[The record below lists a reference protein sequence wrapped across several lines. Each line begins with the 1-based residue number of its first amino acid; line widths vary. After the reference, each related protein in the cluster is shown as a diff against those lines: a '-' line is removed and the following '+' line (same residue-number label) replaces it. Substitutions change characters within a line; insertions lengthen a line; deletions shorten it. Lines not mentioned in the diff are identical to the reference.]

1 MPRGA
6 GKLQTVNTHPTIDV
20 KGTLTAGFDALR
32 RGDFPTARD
41 CFTRAIES
49 GNADAN
55 AWYGL
60 SVVQR
65 KIGTPAEE
73 HAALDK
79 AIGIDPR
86 HIFALIAKGDLYARS
101 GDLPSATSYFHA
113 VLKLGSAMPA
123 PPAELRQEM
132 QRIDALCQR
141 FAKEYEAHLLAAV
154 AKAGVGEAG
163 SERFSHAIDLL
174 LGKRQIYFQQPKH
187 FFYPELPQI
196 QFYGRHQFPWAA
208 SLESQ
213 TDAIRAELRGVLAG
227 STTDFEPYV
236 QPEADRPNFNTKG
249 LLNNSDWSA
258 CYLIRNGV
266 DVPDIAARCP
276 NTMAAL
282 RELPLCR
289 IEGRTP
295 SVIFS
300 ALRPGARIPPHNG
313 FTNIRLICH
322 LPLIVPGNCGLRV
335 GNETRAPRE
344 GELVVFDDS
353 IEHEAWNNSNE
364 LRVILLF
371 DIWRPELSVQERA
384 QVAAT
389 LECIDRFGPRREWS
403 A

>member
-1 MPRGA
+1 
-6 GKLQTVNTHPTIDV
+6 VNSIPTTDV
-20 KGTLTAGFDALR
+20 KATIAAGFDALR
-32 RGDFPTARD
+32 RGDLPSARD
-41 CFTRAIES
+41 LFTRAIES
-49 GNADAN
+49 GKAEPN

-65 KIGTPAEE
+65 KLGTPAEE

-79 AIGIDPR
+79 VIGIDPR
-86 HIFALIAKGDLYARS
+86 HIPALIAKGDLYARS
-101 GDLPSATSYFHA
+101 GDLPSATSYYHA
-113 VLKLGSAMPA
+113 VLKLGAAMQS
-123 PPAELRQEM
+123 PPPELRQEM
-132 QRIDALCQR
+132 QRIDAACQR

-154 AKAGVGEAG
+154 DKAGAGKQG
-163 SERFSHAIDLL
+163 SERFTHAIDLL

-187 FFYPELPQI
+187 FFFPELPQV
-196 QFYGRHQFPWAA
+196 QFYDRRQFPWAA
-208 SLESQ
+208 PLESK
-213 TDAIRAELRGVLAG
+213 TDAIRAELRAVLAAG
-227 STTDFEPYV
+227 AADFEPYV

-249 LLNNSDWSA
+249 LLNNADWSA

-266 DVPDIAARCP
+266 DVPEMAARCP
-276 NTMAAL
+276 ITMAAL
-282 RELPLCR
+282 REVPLCR

-313 FTNIRLICH
+313 YTNVRLICH
-322 LPLIVPGNCGLRV
+322 LPLIVPGNCALRV
-335 GNETRAPRE
+335 GNETRPPRE

-371 DIWRPELSVQERA
+371 DIWRPELSLDERA

>member
-1 MPRGA
+1 M
-6 GKLQTVNTHPTIDV
+6 NSIPTIDV
-20 KGTLTAGFDALR
+20 KATIAAGFDALR
-32 RGDFPTARD
+32 RGDLPTARD
-41 CFTRAIES
+41 LFTRAIES
-49 GNADAN
+49 GKAEPN
-55 AWYGL
+55 AWYGI

-65 KIGTPAEE
+65 KLGTPAEE

-79 AIGIDPR
+79 VIGLDPR
-86 HIFALIAKGDLYARS
+86 HIPALIAKGDLYAKA
-101 GDLPSATSYFHA
+101 GDLPSATSYYHA
-113 VLKLGSAMPA
+113 VLKLGAAMQA

-132 QRIDALCQR
+132 QRIDAACQR

-154 AKAGVGEAG
+154 NEAGAGKQG
-163 SERFSHAIDLL
+163 SERFTHAIDLL

-187 FFYPELPQI
+187 FFFPELPQI
-196 QFYGRHQFPWAA
+196 QFYDRRQFPWAA
-208 SLESQ
+208 SLESK
-213 TDAIRAELRGVLAG
+213 TDAIRAELRAVLAAG
-227 STTDFEPYV
+227 AADFEPYV
-236 QPEADRPNFNTKG
+236 QPEEHRPNFDAKG
-249 LLNNSDWSA
+249 LLNNADWSA

-266 DVPDIAARCP
+266 DVPEMAARCP
-276 NTMAAL
+276 VTMAAL
-282 RELPLCR
+282 REVPLCR

-322 LPLIVPGNCGLRV
+322 LPLIVPGNCALRV
-335 GNETRAPRE
+335 GNETRPPRE

-353 IEHEAWNNSNE
+353 IEHEAWNNSDE

-371 DIWRPELSVQERA
+371 DIWRPELSADERA

>member
-1 MPRGA
+1 VDTSA
-6 GKLQTVNTHPTIDV
+6 IAV
-20 KGTLTAGFDALR
+20 KASISAGFDALWR
-32 RGDFPTARD
+32 EDLPTARD
-41 CFTRAIES
+41 CFTRAIDTGKAE
-49 GNADAN
+49 AN

-60 SVVQR
+60 SVVHR

-73 HAALDK
+73 HAALDNV
-79 AIGIDPR
+79 IGMDPR
-86 HIFALIAKGDLYARS
+86 HIPALIAKGDLYARA

-113 VLKLGSAMPA
+113 VLKLGAAIPT
-123 PPAELRQEM
+123 PPPELRQEL
-132 QRIDALCQR
+132 QRIDALCKR
-141 FAKEYEAHLLAAV
+141 FEQEYEAHLLAAV
-154 AKAGVGEAG
+154 TRAGAGKQG
-163 SERFSHAIDLL
+163 SERFTQAIDLL

-187 FFYPELPQI
+187 FYFPELPQI
-196 QFYGRHQFPWAA
+196 QFYERRQFPWAE
-208 SLESQ
+208 SLERR

-227 STTDFEPYV
+227 GAPEFEPYV
-236 QPEADRPNFNTKG
+236 QPEAHRPNFNTKG
-249 LLNNSDWSA
+249 LLNNVDWSA

-266 DVPDIAARCP
+266 DVAQMAARCP
-276 NTMAAL
+276 ITMAAL
-282 RELPLCR
+282 REVPLCR

-322 LPLIVPGNCGLRV
+322 LPLIVPGDCALRV
-335 GNETRAPRE
+335 GNETRPPRE

-371 DIWRPELSVQERA
+371 DIWRPELTLQERA

>member
-1 MPRGA
+1 
-6 GKLQTVNTHPTIDV
+6 VNSIPTTDV
-20 KGTLTAGFDALR
+20 QATIAAGFDALR
-32 RGDFPTARD
+32 RGDLSSARD
-41 CFTRAIES
+41 LFTRAIES
-49 GNADAN
+49 GKAEPN

-65 KIGTPAEE
+65 KLGTPAEE

-79 AIGIDPR
+79 VIGIDPR
-86 HIFALIAKGDLYARS
+86 HIPALIAKGDLYARS
-101 GDLPSATSYFHA
+101 GDLPSATSYYHA
-113 VLKLGSAMPA
+113 VLKLGAAMQS
-123 PPAELRQEM
+123 PPPELRQEM
-132 QRIDALCQR
+132 QRIDAACQR

-154 AKAGVGEAG
+154 DKAGAGKQG
-163 SERFSHAIDLL
+163 SERFTHAIDLL

-187 FFYPELPQI
+187 FFFPELPQV
-196 QFYGRHQFPWAA
+196 QFYDRRQFPWVAP
-208 SLESQ
+208 LESK
-213 TDAIRAELRGVLAG
+213 TDAIRAELRAVLAAG
-227 STTDFEPYV
+227 AADFEPYV

-249 LLNNSDWSA
+249 LLNNADWSA

-266 DVPDIAARCP
+266 DVPQMAARCP
-276 NTMAAL
+276 ITMAAL
-282 RELPLCR
+282 REVPLCR

-313 FTNIRLICH
+313 YTNVRLICH
-322 LPLIVPGNCGLRV
+322 LPLIVPGNCALRV
-335 GNETRAPRE
+335 GNETRPPRE

-371 DIWRPELSVQERA
+371 DIWRPELSLDERA

>member
-1 MPRGA
+1 
-6 GKLQTVNTHPTIDV
+6 VNTSAIAV
-20 KGTLTAGFDALR
+20 KASISAGFDALW

-49 GNADAN
+49 SRAEAN

-60 SVVQR
+60 SVVHR

-73 HAALDK
+73 HAALDNV
-79 AIGIDPR
+79 IGIDPR
-86 HIFALIAKGDLYARS
+86 HIPALIAKGDLYARA

-113 VLKLGSAMPA
+113 VLKLGAAMPS

-132 QRIDALCQR
+132 QRIDALCKR
-141 FAKEYEAHLLAAV
+141 FEQEYEAHLLAAV
-154 AKAGVGEAG
+154 TKAGAGEPG
-163 SERFSHAIDLL
+163 SERFTQAIDLL

-187 FFYPELPQI
+187 FFFPELPQI
-196 QFYGRHQFPWAA
+196 QFYDRRMFPWAP
-208 SLESQ
+208 SLESK
-213 TDAIRAELRGVLAG
+213 TDAIRAELRAVLAAG
-227 STTDFEPYV
+227 APSFEPYV

-249 LLNNSDWSA
+249 LLNNADWSA
-258 CYLIRNGV
+258 CYLIRNGTEV
-266 DVPDIAARCP
+266 AEMATRCP
-276 NTMAAL
+276 LTMAAL
-282 RELPLCR
+282 REIPLCR

-313 FTNIRLICH
+313 YTNIRLICH
-322 LPLIVPGNCGLRV
+322 LPLIVPGNCALRV
-335 GNETRAPRE
+335 GNETRPPRE

-371 DIWRPELSVQERA
+371 DIWRPELSLRERA

>member
-1 MPRGA
+1 
-6 GKLQTVNTHPTIDV
+6 VNSIPTTDV
-20 KGTLTAGFDALR
+20 KAIIAAGFDALR
-32 RGDFPTARD
+32 RGDLSGARD
-41 CFTRAIES
+41 LFTRGIES
-49 GNADAN
+49 GKAEPN

-65 KIGTPAEE
+65 KLGTPAEE
-73 HAALDK
+73 HAALDQV
-79 AIGIDPR
+79 IGIDPR
-86 HIFALIAKGDLYARS
+86 HIPALIAKGDLYARS
-101 GDLPSATSYFHA
+101 GDLPSATSYYHA
-113 VLKLGSAMPA
+113 VLKLGAAMQS
-123 PPAELRQEM
+123 PPLELRQEM
-132 QRIDALCQR
+132 QRIDAACQR

-154 AKAGVGEAG
+154 DKAGAGKQG
-163 SERFSHAIDLL
+163 SERFTQAIELL

-187 FFYPELPQI
+187 FFFPELPQI
-196 QFYGRHQFPWAA
+196 QFYDRRQFPWAA
-208 SLESQ
+208 PLEGK
-213 TDAIRAELRGVLAG
+213 TDAIRAELRAVLAAG
-227 STTDFEPYV
+227 AADFEPYV
-236 QPEADRPNFNTKG
+236 RPEEHRPNFNTKG
-249 LLNNSDWSA
+249 LLNNADWSA

-266 DVPDIAARCP
+266 DVPEMAARCP
-276 NTMAAL
+276 ITMAAL
-282 RELPLCR
+282 REVPLCR

-313 FTNIRLICH
+313 YTNIRLICH
-322 LPLIVPGNCGLRV
+322 LPLIVPGSCALRV
-335 GNETRAPRE
+335 GNETRPPRE

-371 DIWRPELSVQERA
+371 DIWRPELSVDERA

>member
-1 MPRGA
+1 
-6 GKLQTVNTHPTIDV
+6 VNTPATTDV
-20 KGTLTAGFDALR
+20 KATITAGFDALW
-32 RGDFPTARD
+32 RGDLPTARD
-41 CFTRAIES
+41 FFTRAIES
-49 GNADAN
+49 GKAEPN

-79 AIGIDPR
+79 SISIDPR
-86 HIFALIAKGDLYARS
+86 HIPALIAKGDLYARS

-113 VLKLGSAMPA
+113 VLKLGAAMPS
-123 PPAELRQEM
+123 PPVELRQEM
-132 QRIDALCQR
+132 QRIEALCQR
-141 FAKEYEAHLLAAV
+141 FAQEYEAHLLAAV
-154 AKAGVGEAG
+154 NKAGAGKPG
-163 SERFSHAIDLL
+163 SERFTHAIELL
-174 LGKRQIYFQQPKH
+174 QGKRQIYFQQPKH
-187 FFYPELPQI
+187 FFFPELPQI
-196 QFYGRHQFPWAA
+196 QFYDRRQFPWSR
-208 SLESQ
+208 SLESK
-213 TDAIRAELRGVLAG
+213 TDAIRAELLGVLAG
-227 STTDFEPYV
+227 GAPDFEPYV
-236 QPEADRPNFNTKG
+236 QPEEHRPNFNTKG
-249 LLNNSDWSA
+249 LLNNADWSA

-266 DVPDIAARCP
+266 EVAEMATRCP
-276 NTMAAL
+276 TTMAAL
-282 RELPLCR
+282 REAPLCR

-313 FTNIRLICH
+313 YTNIRLICH

-335 GNETRAPRE
+335 GNETRPPRV

-371 DIWRPELSVQERA
+371 DIWRPELSAEERA

>member
-1 MPRGA
+1 VDTSA
-6 GKLQTVNTHPTIDV
+6 IAV
-20 KGTLTAGFDALR
+20 KASISAGFDALWR
-32 RGDFPTARD
+32 EDLPTARD
-41 CFTRAIES
+41 CFTRAIDTGKAE
-49 GNADAN
+49 AN

-60 SVVQR
+60 SVVHR

-73 HAALDK
+73 HAALDNV
-79 AIGIDPR
+79 IGMDPR
-86 HIFALIAKGDLYARS
+86 HIPALIAKGDLYARA

-113 VLKLGSAMPA
+113 VLKLGAAIPT
-123 PPAELRQEM
+123 PPPELRQEL
-132 QRIDALCQR
+132 QRIDALCKR
-141 FAKEYEAHLLAAV
+141 FEQEYEAHLLAAV
-154 AKAGVGEAG
+154 TRAGAGKQG
-163 SERFSHAIDLL
+163 SERFTQAIDLL

-187 FFYPELPQI
+187 FYFPELPQI
-196 QFYGRHQFPWAA
+196 QFYERRQFPWAE
-208 SLESQ
+208 SLERQ

-227 STTDFEPYV
+227 GAPEFEPYV
-236 QPEADRPNFNTKG
+236 QPEAHRPNFNTKG
-249 LLNNSDWSA
+249 LLNNVDWSA

-266 DVPDIAARCP
+266 DVAQMAARCP
-276 NTMAAL
+276 ITMAAL
-282 RELPLCR
+282 REVPLCR

-322 LPLIVPGNCGLRV
+322 LPLIVPGDCALRV
-335 GNETRAPRE
+335 GNETRPPRE

-371 DIWRPELSVQERA
+371 DIWRPELTLQERA

>member
-1 MPRGA
+1 
-6 GKLQTVNTHPTIDV
+6 VNTPATTDV
-20 KGTLTAGFDALR
+20 KATITAGFDALR
-32 RGDFPTARD
+32 RGDFPTARE

-49 GNADAN
+49 GKTDAN

-60 SVVQR
+60 SLVQR
-65 KIGTPAEE
+65 KIGTPAAE
-73 HAALDK
+73 HAALDQTV
-79 AIGIDPR
+79 GIDPR
-86 HIFALIAKGDLYARS
+86 HIPALIAKGDLYARA
-101 GDLPSATSYFHA
+101 GDFPSATSYYHA
-113 VLKLGSAMPA
+113 VLKLGAAMSA
-123 PPAELRQEM
+123 PPAELAREM
-132 QRIDALCQR
+132 QRIDALCKR
-141 FAKEYEAHLLAAV
+141 FEKEYEAHLLAAV
-154 AKAGVGEAG
+154 AKTGVGKAG
-163 SERFSHAIDLL
+163 SERFTHAIELL

-196 QFYGRHQFPWAA
+196 QFYDRKMFPWAE

-227 STTDFEPYV
+227 GAADFEPYV
-236 QPEADRPNFNTKG
+236 QPEEHRPNFNTKG
-249 LLNNSDWSA
+249 LLNNVDWSA

-266 DVPDIAARCP
+266 EVADMATRCP
-276 NTMAAL
+276 NTVAAL
-282 RELPLCR
+282 RDVPLCR

-313 FTNIRLICH
+313 FTNVRLICH
-322 LPLIVPGNCGLRV
+322 LPLIVPGDCALRV
-335 GNETRAPRE
+335 GNETRPPRE

-371 DIWRPELSVQERA
+371 DIWRPELSLEERA

>member
-1 MPRGA
+1 
-6 GKLQTVNTHPTIDV
+6 VNTSAIAV
-20 KGTLTAGFDALR
+20 KASISAGFDALW

-49 GNADAN
+49 SKAEAN

-60 SVVQR
+60 SVVHR

-73 HAALDK
+73 HAALDNV
-79 AIGIDPR
+79 IGIDPR
-86 HIFALIAKGDLYARS
+86 HIPALIAKGDLYARA
-101 GDLPSATSYFHA
+101 GDLPSATSYYHA
-113 VLKLGSAMPA
+113 VLKLGAAMPA
-123 PPAELRQEM
+123 PLPELRQEL
-132 QRIDALCQR
+132 QRIDALCKR
-141 FAKEYEAHLLAAV
+141 FEQEYEAHLLAAV
-154 AKAGVGEAG
+154 NEAGAGKQG
-163 SERFSHAIDLL
+163 SERFTQAIDLL

-187 FFYPELPQI
+187 FFFPELPQI
-196 QFYGRHQFPWAA
+196 QFYDRRQFPWAE
-208 SLESQ
+208 SLERQ

-227 STTDFEPYV
+227 GAPEFEPYV
-236 QPEADRPNFNTKG
+236 QPEAHRPNFNTKG
-249 LLNNSDWSA
+249 LLNNVDWSA

-266 DVPDIAARCP
+266 DVAQMAAQCP
-276 NTMAAL
+276 ITMAAL
-282 RELPLCR
+282 REVPLCR

-322 LPLIVPGNCGLRV
+322 LPLIVPGDCALRV

-371 DIWRPELSVQERA
+371 DIWRPELSLDERA